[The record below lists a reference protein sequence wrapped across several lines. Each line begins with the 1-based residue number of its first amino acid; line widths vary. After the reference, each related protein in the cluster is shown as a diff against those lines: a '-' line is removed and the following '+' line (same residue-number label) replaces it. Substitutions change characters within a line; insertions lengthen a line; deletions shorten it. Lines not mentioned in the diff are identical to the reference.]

1 MTIVLTV
8 LAVLLLFSLTI
19 FVHELGHFLVARWC
33 GMAVD
38 TFSIGFG
45 PTLWKR
51 RVNGVTYRI
60 GALPFGGYVALPQ
73 MEPGDERD
81 KDAKKD
87 DDGDAEK
94 PDAEEDAPPPA
105 PPLPSSQAWKKILVS
120 VAGAVGNLILAVILA
135 WVVYVIG
142 KPSAP
147 QERECTIGFVEK
159 GSPAEAAGL
168 RVGDRIVEAAGR
180 PVANWIDLAT
190 HLTLSSK
197 DLATVRVEGA
207 DRGNVREIEVE
218 TVKVPL
224 LGTRTL
230 RGAGWVSRCLVW
242 RPIAGS
248 SAAAAGIVGGDQ
260 IVSFDG
266 VKLYSREQ
274 LSQLVTDRVG
284 KDVPIVVRREG
295 REVVMTVRPAFDA
308 KENRGLIG
316 IEWNLVG
323 NLDYD
328 TIAHPTPS
336 RQLQDHAGGIFRF
349 LKALVTPHEAKAA
362 AEAVGGPV
370 SILMMYWQM
379 IRTSLMMAIWFTGFL
394 NVNLA
399 ILNLLPIPVL
409 DGGHIVFSTWEWLTR
424 RPVPARVLGAIHRV
438 FATLLIG
445 LFLLLT
451 YRDTLRWIVPSVRK
465 PARVVPEA
473 VTNAPA
479 PAAAATNAAPATAP

>member
-73 MEPGDERD
+73 MDPGDGTD

-87 DDGDAEK
+87 GDHDAEK
-94 PDAEEDAPPPA
+94 PDAGEDAPPPA

-120 VAGAVGNLILAVILA
+120 VAGAAGNLILAVLLA
-135 WVVYVIG
+135 WVVYVVG

-147 QERECTIGFVEK
+147 HERECTIGFVEK
-159 GSPAEAAGL
+159 GGAAEAAGL
-168 RVGDRIVEAAGR
+168 RVGDRIVEAGGR
-180 PVANWIDLAT
+180 PVGNWIDLLT
-190 HLTLSSK
+190 QLTLSNK
-197 DLATVRVEGA
+197 DRATVRVEGPEGGPA
-207 DRGNVREIEVE
+207 RTLELE
-218 TVKVPL
+218 TSKLPA
-224 LGTRTL
+224 LGARTL
-230 RGAGWVSRCLVW
+230 RGAGMVSLCLVW
-242 RPIAGS
+242 RPIAGR
-248 SAAAAGIVGGDQ
+248 SAEAAGIVGGDE
-260 IVSFDG
+260 ILSFDG

-274 LSQLVTDRVG
+274 LSQLVTDRVDR
-284 KDVPIVVRREG
+284 DVPIVVRRGG
-295 REVVMTVRPAFDA
+295 REVTATVRAAFDA
-308 KENRGLIG
+308 KEKRGLIG

-323 NLDYD
+323 NVDYD
-328 TIAHPTPS
+328 KVVHPTPS
-336 RQLQDHAGGIFRF
+336 YQLRQHAGGIFRF
-349 LKALVTPHEAKAA
+349 LKALVTPHEARAA

-379 IRTSLMMAIWFTGFL
+379 LRTSLMMAIWFTGFL

-409 DGGHIVFSTWEWLTR
+409 DGGHIVFSTWEWVTR
-424 RPVPARVLGAIHRV
+424 RPVPARVLGIIHRV

-451 YRDTLRWIVPSVRK
+451 YRDTLRWIVPSVRR
-465 PARVVPEA
+465 PARPVPEA

-479 PAAAATNAAPATAP
+479 PAAATNAAPASAP